1 MSNNII
7 LFLMMHT
14 RNNRKT
20 LQRYVEMH
28 KQEYDVHLCSS
39 THNIEYDE

>member
-14 RNNRKT
+14 RKNRKNF
-20 LQRYVEMH
+20 QRYVEMH
-28 KQEYDVHLCSS
+28 KQEYDVDLCSS
-39 THNIEYDE
+39 TYNIEYD